1 MIRPVLPPTSEQLEH
16 AREIVSQYLK
26 PTPTVTIYVD
36 GRPVFAK
43 LESLQVTGS
52 FKLRGALAA
61 VDAGQRV
68 DPDGAVITASAGN
81 HGLGVAHAA
90 QLLGVRATVV
100 VPQNASAAKVK
111 KLATYNIELI
121 QFGDSY
127 DDAQAHAVELAE
139 QRSVRFIS
147 PFNDSDVIA
156 GQSTVFD
163 EMLAQAPEIEHV
175 VVPVGGGGLISGT
188 LVSRDGNGRADIRVT
203 GIQAEESAA
212 LFHVLRGAHMNDVV
226 HRPTIADGLA
236 GGGDD
241 GAITNEIVE
250 KSGIELVLVPEVE
263 IRRAVRLLAE
273 NSGLVVEGS
282 GAAPYAAI
290 ANGLIGDD
298 TSRVGFIASGRNI
311 AHELFVELLQ
321 ASLA

>member
-1 MIRPVLPPTSEQLEH
+1 M
-16 AREIVSQYLK
+16 
-26 PTPTVTIYVD
+26 D
-36 GRPVFAK
+36 
-43 LESLQVTGS
+43 
-52 FKLRGALAA
+52 
-61 VDAGQRV
+61 
-68 DPDGAVITASAGN
+68 
-81 HGLGVAHAA
+81 
-90 QLLGVRATVV
+90 
-100 VPQNASAAKVK
+100 
-111 KLATYNIELI
+111 
-121 QFGDSY
+121 
-127 DDAQAHAVELAE
+127 
-139 QRSVRFIS
+139 
-147 PFNDSDVIA
+147 
-156 GQSTVFD
+156 
-163 EMLAQAPEIEHV
+163 
-175 VVPVGGGGLISGT
+175 
-188 LVSRDGNGRADIRVT
+188 
-203 GIQAEESAA
+203 
-212 LFHVLRGAHMNDVV
+212 DVV

-321 ASLA
+321 APLA